1 MEKQDTE
8 NIDTTMRQ
16 KIFMIK
22 SAPKEKKR
30 ELAGRLW
37 LIM

>member
-8 NIDTTMRQ
+8 NIDTTIRQ

-22 SAPKEKKR
+22 SAPREKQR
-30 ELAGRLW
+30 ELAERLW

>member
-30 ELAGRLW
+30 ELAEKLW

>member
-1 MEKQDTE
+1 MEKQDTD

-16 KIFMIK
+16 KISMIK
-22 SAPKEKKR
+22 SAPKEKQR
-30 ELAGRLW
+30 ELAERLW